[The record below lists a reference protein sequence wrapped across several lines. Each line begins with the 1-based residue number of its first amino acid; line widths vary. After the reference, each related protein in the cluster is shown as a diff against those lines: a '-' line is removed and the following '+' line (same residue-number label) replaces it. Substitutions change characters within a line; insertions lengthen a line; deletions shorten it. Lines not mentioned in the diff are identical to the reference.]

1 MFGFL
6 MDIKIEN
13 KSNSMISKKIDIG
26 SLLFVKSHSLHL
38 LQEDNNDRG
47 VTVAL
52 NFNIMGFLLYEYG

>member
-1 MFGFL
+1 
-6 MDIKIEN
+6 
-13 KSNSMISKKIDIG
+13 MISNKIDIG